1 MNKAL
6 FYTHRCMMVLYAM
19 VLVLEWITFIQHGK
33 SDTITVLILLTAIYG
48 GMFFLH
54 LKASNEVKN
63 GTEVGKTLS
72 QGLGVRLNLNHKKAT
87 IQVAFLYA

>member
-6 FYTHRCMMVLYAM
+6 FYTHRCMMGLYALM
-19 VLVLEWITFIQHGK
+19 LVLGWIIFIQYGK
-33 SDTITVLILLTAIYG
+33 SDTITVLILMTAIYD

-63 GTEVGKTLS
+63 GTEVKNIIARLRCETKS
-72 QGLGVRLNLNHKKAT
+72 QS
-87 IQVAFLYA
+87 